1 MILMYPE
8 FDKKKNYTMGIFS
21 KRRIKTIE
29 NQASFLVWKFLLSS
43 LPSAVALGGNY
54 SKWEIR
60 MHFKI

>member
-29 NQASFLVWKFLLSS
+29 NQASFLV
-43 LPSAVALGGNY
+43 
-54 SKWEIR
+54 
-60 MHFKI
+60 